1 MRYATLPLWFIIGL
15 LTGLHAQTVVTEYGP
30 VSGLRQGSGYVF
42 LGIPFAS
49 PPVGQLRWRPT
60 EPPQSWSSPLPTMDF
75 PPSCPQKHYTQGDT
89 SYTLEGDEDC
99 LYLNVWSPG
108 LTGTYPVMV
117 FIHGG
122 GNQQGSSGETV
133 GGITLYDGQQLSNR
147 GKVVV
152 VTIQYRLGILGYLVH
167 PGLEAENAQGTSGNY
182 GVMDQ
187 IFALQWVRDN
197 IASFGGDPNNVT
209 LFGESAGGVNVGNL
223 MTCPAAKGLFH
234 KAIIESAVP
243 VLNAYTLAESEG
255 VDLVNGF
262 ISSGSDVEKIAYM
275 RSLPADDLSRTQ
287 SNPVQGGIVQQT
299 WQPVVDHQ
307 LFTDFPN
314 QVFQSGSYHQ
324 VPLIIGSNADEMR
337 PGVPPIVT
345 PGQVRALVNI
355 AVPVAYRDAVLSL
368 YPPGNTN
375 AEAKD
380 AYAGILTDGQFTST
394 TRRTAQCVSLN
405 QSEPV
410 WRYFFTHTNSFPTI
424 SEWRSFHGLELFY
437 VFNNLSQS
445 LFALGPWYTDDDK
458 KVEKYMLDYWTHFA
472 YTGDP
477 NDGLAPNWPV
487 YQASTDCFL
496 NINAHPDGSD
506 CGIRTE
512 KCNLWDEAF
521 GFMGCTGNLTAIP
534 PSSESIS
541 TPEVYP
547 NPANGLVH
555 VTWSGTSLTTTVFD
569 VLGHALTI
577 IRGNRLDL
585 SHLSPGTYLLVINN
599 GESQCV
605 RKICLTR

>member
-15 LTGLHAQTVVTEYGP
+15 LTGLHAQVVTEYGP

-60 EPPQSWSSPLPTMDF
+60 KPPESWSSPLPTMDF

-187 IFALQWVRDN
+187 IFALQWVQDN

-255 VDLVNGF
+255 IDLVNGF

-275 RSLPADDLSRTQ
+275 RSLPADDLSRTL

-314 QVFQSGSYHQ
+314 QVYQSGSYHQ

-355 AVPVAYRDAVLSL
+355 AVPVGYEPDADLLEQAAGRVVLLRDPLVAVRGADLIATDVWSSMGKEEEQQRRL
-368 YPPGNTN
+368 QDFKGYQVN
-375 AEAKD
+375 AEVMAQAKPE
-380 AYAGILTDGQFTST
+380 AIFLHCLPAHRGEEVSAEVIDGP
-394 TRRTAQCVSLN
+394 
-405 QSEPV
+405 QSQV
-410 WRYFFTHTNSFPTI
+410 W
-424 SEWRSFHGLELFY
+424 E
-437 VFNNLSQS
+437 
-445 LFALGPWYTDDDK
+445 
-458 KVEKYMLDYWTHFA
+458 
-472 YTGDP
+472 
-477 NDGLAPNWPV
+477 
-487 YQASTDCFL
+487 
-496 NINAHPDGSD
+496 
-506 CGIRTE
+506 
-512 KCNLWDEAF
+512 EA
-521 GFMGCTGNLTAIP
+521 
-534 PSSESIS
+534 E
-541 TPEVYP
+541 
-547 NPANGLVH
+547 
-555 VTWSGTSLTTTVFD
+555 
-569 VLGHALTI
+569 
-577 IRGNRLDL
+577 NRLHTQKALMEFLL
-585 SHLSPGTYLLVINN
+585 SDAPVSA
-599 GESQCV
+599 
-605 RKICLTR
+605 